1 MLETLIS
8 KGSTTK
14 RGRLCCSWR
23 AAAPDLPSPS
33 QRAADA
39 ESLISPLRGPGPSV
53 TGENELLL
61 RRLRDR

>member
-39 ESLISPLRGPGPSV
+39 ESLISPLRGSGHPWPAALG
-53 TGENELLL
+53 LLL
-61 RRLRDR
+61 RCLRDR